1 MQEPKG
7 RAASLISWLKQPTFT
22 QLFNDPAT
30 IRLAQRAKK
39 PASLLAAFT
48 LAVNMLVSSA
58 PAPANQDDIPATPT
72 GSQQLVPLKDG
83 SMGSVRD
90 SLRLVPEQKS
100 VFSISATVRPN
111 LSADLGQGLRDD
123 NITIDGEQST
133 TAEQQAH
140 IDELMTL
147 VVIEKPDAAHIRK
160 IQTLLNTMDYGAGRA
175 DARFGAKTS
184 AAFAAFLKDNRSAI
198 AAVSPWIIDRLAHH
212 DQGDALAAIIHKN
225 PAASAALQ
233 ARFPVAAQGTG
244 KIAFSLSQDQGNT
257 PDNTLAPLPR
267 NRVMEMQK
275 ILKSQGYQP
284 GTPDGDFGFRTAG
297 ALMKYLRRN
306 PEDISVLSPW
316 LFQQLMRHGHQET
329 LTDTIHSNP
338 ALWAR
343 FSERLRAETRGMNAQ
358 SQQSVMA
365 TQSVMRAA
373 GIYTGRIDG
382 NLGRGTQ
389 AAIDDLNYYFS
400 TADITN
406 LRKKHGIDASGAH
419 SHDSGTNGA
428 PRSSA
433 PADITAEDAIQ
444 LARDSGF
451 RNALSRGDFVRVNR
465 YLSALDTTPLHLEHP
480 VEGKRVSSRFGPR
493 YVAGI
498 DRRIRMHQGTDF
510 SAATGTKIESAAG
523 GRVVVA
529 GTHGHY
535 GRSVLID
542 HGHNVLTHYAHMS
555 RVNVKVGDVIH
566 PGQII
571 GAVGATGRVRGSHLH
586 FETILRDRDGTPVV
600 INAEKFM
607 NRDLSDPQVRLAA
620 IADSRLTA
628 RNQGWRAER
637 MTSRFTERRAP
648 EGAGLNHGLTPAN
661 AKVLLEVLAADRTL
675 LASMPRSV
683 LAGLRDMGY
692 RNELNQLAYSNGTDR
707 TMALVR

>member
-1 MQEPKG
+1 MIQEPQG
-7 RAASLISWLKQPTFT
+7 RATSLISWLKQPSFT

-30 IRLAQRAKK
+30 VLLTKRVKK
-39 PASLLAAFT
+39 PAALLAAFT
-48 LAVNMLVSSA
+48 LAAHMLVSSA
-58 PAPANQDDIPATPT
+58 PAANQDNSPTATPET
-72 GSQQLVPLKDG
+72 PQQLVPLKDG
-83 SMGSVRD
+83 SMASVRD
-90 SLRLVPEQKS
+90 SLRYLPLQKS
-100 VFSISATVRPN
+100 VFSLSGGELPN
-111 LSADLGQGLRDD
+111 LAADLGQGLRDD

-133 TAEQQAH
+133 SAEQQAH
-140 IDELMTL
+140 IDGLMAL
-147 VVIEKPDAAHIRK
+147 VVIEKPNATHIRK
-160 IQTLLNTMDYGAGRA
+160 IQTFLNTMDYGAGRE
-175 DARFGAKTS
+175 DGRFGAKTS

-198 AAVSPWIIDRLAHH
+198 SAVSPWIIDRLAHH
-212 DQGDALAAIIHKN
+212 DQGEALAAIIDKN

-233 ARFPVAAQGTG
+233 ARFPIATQNSG
-244 KIAFSLSQDQGNT
+244 KIAFTLSQE
-257 PDNTLAPLPR
+257 PSNTLTPLPR
-267 NRVMEMQK
+267 NRVAEMQK
-275 ILKSQGYQP
+275 ILKIQGYQP
-284 GTPDGDFGFRTAG
+284 GKPDGDFGFRTAG
-297 ALMKYLRRN
+297 ALMKYLNRN
-306 PEDISVLSPW
+306 PDDIAVLSPW
-316 LFQQLMRHGHQET
+316 LLQQLMRHGHQES

-338 ALWAR
+338 TLWAR
-343 FSERLRAETRGMNAQ
+343 VSERLRTETQAMNAQ
-358 SQQSVMA
+358 SKQSVMA

-373 GIYTGRIDG
+373 GIYTGSIDG
-382 NLGRGTQ
+382 IAGRGTQ

-406 LRKKHGIDASGAH
+406 LRKESIDVPSVH
-419 SHDSGTNGA
+419 SNDSIAQKT
-428 PRSSA
+428 PRSTA
-433 PADITAEDAIQ
+433 PVDITAADAAQ
-444 LARDSGF
+444 LARDAGF
-451 RNALSRGDFVRVNR
+451 RTALSRGDFARVNR
-465 YLSALDTTPLHLEHP
+465 YLLALDTTPLHLEHP

-498 DRRIRMHQGTDF
+498 DRRVRMHQGTDF

-535 GRSVLID
+535 GRSVMID

-555 RVNVKVGDVIH
+555 RVNVKVGDVIQ

-628 RNQGWRAER
+628 RNQGWKEARV
-637 MTSRFTERRAP
+637 TSRFAEKRAP
-648 EGAGLNHGLTPAN
+648 EGAGLQAGLTPAN

-675 LASMPRSV
+675 LASVPRGV
-683 LAGLRDMGY
+683 LVGLRDMGY
-692 RNELNQLAYSNGTDR
+692 RNELNQLAYSNGTGR
-707 TMALVR
+707 TIALTR

>member
-1 MQEPKG
+1 MQEPQG

-58 PAPANQDDIPATPT
+58 PAPANQDNIPTTPT

-83 SMGSVRD
+83 SMGSFSD
-90 SLRLVPEQKS
+90 SLRFLPVQKS
-100 VFSISATVRPN
+100 VFSISATVMPN

-123 NITIDGEQST
+123 NITIDGVQST

-147 VVIEKPDAAHIRK
+147 VVIEKPNAAHVRK
-160 IQTLLNTMDYGAGRA
+160 IQNLLNTMDYGAGRA

-184 AAFAAFLKDNRSAI
+184 AAFAAFLKDNRAAI

-233 ARFPVAAQGTG
+233 ARFPAATQSTG
-244 KIAFSLSQDQGNT
+244 KIAFSLSQE
-257 PDNTLAPLPR
+257 PSNTLTALPR

-284 GTPDGDFGFRTAG
+284 GKPDGDFGFRTAG
-297 ALMKYLRRN
+297 ALMKYLNRN
-306 PEDISVLSPW
+306 PEDIAVLSPW
-316 LFQQLMRHGHQET
+316 LFQQLMRHGHQEA

-343 FSERLRAETRGMNAQ
+343 VSERLRAETSGMNAQ
-358 SQQSVMA
+358 SKQSVMA

-373 GIYTGRIDG
+373 GIYTGSIDG
-382 NLGRGTQ
+382 NVGRGTQ
-389 AAIDDLNYYFS
+389 SAIDDLNYYFS

-406 LRKKHGIDASGAH
+406 LRKTHGIDVPSAH
-419 SHDSGTNGA
+419 SNDVGTKSA
-428 PRSSA
+428 PRSST
-433 PADITAEDAIQ
+433 PVEITAEDASQ
-444 LARDSGF
+444 LARDAGF
-451 RNALSRGDFVRVNR
+451 RTALSRGDFVRVNR

-498 DRRIRMHQGTDF
+498 DRRVRMHQGTDF

-555 RVNVKVGDVIH
+555 RVNVKVGDVIQ
-566 PGQII
+566 PGQTI

-620 IADSRLTA
+620 IADSRLAA
-628 RNQGWRAER
+628 RNQGWKAER
-637 MTSRFTERRAP
+637 ITSRFTEKRAP
-648 EGAGLNHGLTPAN
+648 EGAGLKHGLTPAN

-675 LASMPRSV
+675 LASMPRGV
-683 LAGLRDMGY
+683 LVGLRDMGY

-707 TMALVR
+707 TMALTR